1 MNNRIK
7 EMVKENKYKMNCK
20 KRMNFYKE
28 AMPYKEESVF
38 FSLAPK
44 DDVDD
49 KNIYYNKFMT
59 AVDKGCKIIAFTGR
73 YGIGKT
79 SIINSIIKKL
89 DNNNREIRISLGS
102 YKESNIENI
111 DGKACSINEN
121 DSFIEFDTNYIE
133 AKILQQIIYTTDEN
147 KLPMSRFKRIRYI
160 SKTKKKLMF
169 IISILVMFLVYIYF
183 PQVCDLIFLP
193 MYNKCIKVLP
203 KEVVYAICFLLL
215 LTITYIIYKV
225 ISCLNMTINVSSLK
239 YKDLEI
245 AFNNKEERS
254 VFNKYLDEIVYFFKQ
269 TETNT
274 LIIEDLDRYGNISLE
289 IFKNLKEL
297 NFLLNSNETIRKKG
311 GVIFIYALR
320 DDLFLNNEDRVKF
333 FDSIIPVVSKFSS
346 QNAKEYIKELYK
358 EIQKSYSDLILDE
371 KLLRLVSIH
380 IQDRRLL
387 LNIFMEFKTYIDALK
402 DNQDINYTEL
412 FAVISYKNINPTDF
426 EKRLKYDG
434 DLYNL
439 FNYKQRVINI
449 LNEDLVRE
457 NARINKEIDY
467 AIKNNNLDIIDL
479 KKSFILDTIKNNYN
493 SGYVKNIKIYINDR
507 DLSLDDFLSYEIDTT
522 KIRNAELQY
531 AYPGYSREK
540 INTEVLNQ
548 FLDRIDKLKYD
559 VSPKK
564 KEIELNIKNIEKN
577 NHKSIEEILNTDG
590 LNDLIL
596 DNDLKSIFENKLL
609 ISLTKNGFIKENYEK
624 NLSYFKSGD
633 LSPNDYK
640 FLIYVDTNEKLD
652 FNHRINNIEEVFKLI
667 EVKDFSKE
675 TVLNFDLCDYLIKS
689 EDILKIDN
697 FCYQFENNN
706 DYKFSF
712 LDEYLKHNEKNCMA
726 LLKMITNENLYNY
739 ILQNENPIINKSKW
753 IKIILENID
762 LGSKKELLESFKK
775 YLDNNIEFFNDIEI
789 NSVFELN
796 IKNIAPNI
804 NDYQNV
810 KLEIIDLF
818 YKIDIYYPNKS
829 FYDKL
834 IDLFEVDSIYKTTD
848 FLNLIY
854 ENSNFLK
861 FKNKIFCSKSFSK
874 IYNCFEIYDS
884 SEINIINAINEQGN
898 SKENRLLILEKENN
912 KIFNIKVVED
922 YDIWKDIIKGNHCN
936 MSMDNL
942 IAYYEKVKEIDDI
955 IIEMLVEIGNDYDI
969 TNDDVFKE
977 FEEKLIYS
985 KYNIKIKYGKIAEKF
1000 SYQIT
1005 QFNDELELNNEF
1017 IGELINYNK
1026 ISINIK
1032 TYNKIYESKNTGS
1045 LITLITKNIEG
1056 FIDILDSINI
1066 DYNIIDGIMM
1076 TKIDISKKLQLF
1088 SRIEAIKLSNE
1099 SITNLIEEIIDKKI
1113 QLNDEIANKL
1123 FEHASEKNKIKYFI
1137 YLHSQNRMN
1146 IKYLYKIN
1154 DKISKIR
1161 NGSSTTIS
1169 FEYNDDI
1176 EKLMKYLEKENIVRN
1191 LEIKNNKMRVSYS
1204 KLKL

>member
-7 EMVKENKYKMNCK
+7 EIVKKIKDKINCK
-20 KRMNFYKE
+20 RKRNFYKK
-28 AMPYKEESVF
+28 AKPYKEESVF

-49 KNIYYNKFMT
+49 ENIYYNKFMT

-89 DNNNREIRISLGS
+89 DNNNREIRISLGN
-102 YKESNIENI
+102 YKESNTENS
-111 DGKACSINEN
+111 DGKASSINEEGA
-121 DSFIEFDTNYIE
+121 STEIDTNYIE
-133 AKILQQIIYTTDEN
+133 TKILQQIIYTTNEN

-160 SKTKKKLMF
+160 SKPKKELFF
-169 IISILVMFLVYIYF
+169 IISILIMVLVYIYF
-183 PQVCDLIFLP
+183 PQVYDLIIPP
-193 MYNKCIKVLP
+193 MYNNCIKVLP
-203 KEVVYAICFLLL
+203 KKGVYVICFLLL
-215 LTITYIIYKV
+215 LAIVYIIYKI
-225 ISCLNMTINVSSLK
+225 ISFLNITINISSLK
-239 YKDLEI
+239 YKDLELAI
-245 AFNNKEERS
+245 NNNDERS

-269 TETNT
+269 TKTNT

-333 FDSIIPVVSKFSS
+333 FDNIIPVVSKFSN
-346 QNAKEYIKELYK
+346 QNAKEYIMELYE
-358 EIQKSYSDLILDE
+358 EIKKSYRDLILDE
-371 KLLRLVSIH
+371 KLLRIVSLY
-380 IQDRRLL
+380 IQDRRL

-439 FNYKQRVINI
+439 FNYKDRFINI
-449 LNEDLVRE
+449 LNEELVRQ
-457 NARINKEIDY
+457 NVRINKEIDD
-467 AIKNNNLDIIDL
+467 AIKYNNLDIIDL
-479 KKSFILDTIKNNYN
+479 KKSFILDAIKNSYN
-493 SGYVKNIKIYINDR
+493 SSYVKNVKIYINDR

-522 KIRNAELQY
+522 KMRNEKFQY
-531 AYPGYSREK
+531 AYPGYSKENV
-540 INTEVLNQ
+540 NTEILNQ
-548 FLDRIDKLKYD
+548 FLDKLDKLKYD
-559 VSPKK
+559 VSPKR
-564 KEIELNIKNIEKN
+564 KEIELNIKEIEKN
-577 NHKSIEEILNTDG
+577 NHKSIEEILNTEG
-590 LNDLIL
+590 INDLIL
-596 DNDLKSIFENKLL
+596 DKDLKSIFENKLL

-652 FNHRINNIEEVFKLI
+652 FNHKIDNIEIVFKLI

-689 EDILKIDN
+689 EDTLKKSN
-697 FCYQFENNN
+697 FYHQFENNN
-706 DYKFSF
+706 DYKFKF
-712 LDEYLKHNEKNCMA
+712 LDEYLNYNEKNCIT
-726 LLKMITNENLYNY
+726 LLKIIANENLYNY
-739 ILQNENPIINKSKW
+739 ILQNEKSIINKSKW
-753 IKIILENID
+753 IKIILENIE
-762 LGSKKELLESFKK
+762 LNSKKELIESFKK
-775 YLDNNIEFFNDIEI
+775 YLDGNVEFFNNIEI
-789 NSVFELN
+789 NSIFELN
-796 IKNIAPNI
+796 IKNIIPNI
-804 NDYQNV
+804 TDYKNV

-818 YKIDIYYPNKS
+818 YKNDIYYPNKS

-854 ENSNFLK
+854 ENTNFLK
-861 FKNKIFCSKSFSK
+861 FKNKIFCSNSFSK

-898 SKENRLLILEKENN
+898 SKENILLILEKENN
-912 KIFNIKVVED
+912 KISNIRVIED
-922 YDIWKDIIKGNHCN
+922 DNIWKDIIKGNHCN
-936 MSMDNL
+936 VSMDNL

-955 IIEMLVEIGNDYDI
+955 IIEMLAEIGNNYDV
-969 TNDDVFKE
+969 TNDDIFKE

-985 KYNIKIKYGKIAEKF
+985 KYNIMVKYDRIAEKF
-1000 SYQIT
+1000 DYQIT
-1005 QFNDELELNNEF
+1005 NFNDELKLNDEF
-1017 IGELINYNK
+1017 IDELINYNK
-1026 ISINIK
+1026 ISININ
-1032 TYNKIYESKNTGS
+1032 TYKKIYDSKNTDS
-1045 LITLITKNIEG
+1045 LITLITKNIED
-1056 FIDILDSINI
+1056 FIDIIDSIDL
-1066 DYNIIDGIMM
+1066 DYEIIDGVIMRN
-1076 TKIDISKKLQLF
+1076 IDISKKLQLLN
-1088 SRIEAIKLSNE
+1088 SIEVVKLSDE
-1099 SITNLIEEIIDKKI
+1099 SITNLIEEITDKNI
-1113 QLNDEIANKL
+1113 YLDDEIVNQL
-1123 FEHASEKNKIKYFI
+1123 FEHASEKEKIKYFI
-1137 YLHSQNRMN
+1137 CLHSQNQVN

-1161 NGSSTTIS
+1161 DGSSTTIS

-1176 EKLMKYLEKENIVRN
+1176 EKLMNYLEKENIVRN
-1191 LEIKNNKMRVSYS
+1191 LQIKNNKIRVSYS
-1204 KLKL
+1204 KVKI